1 MRMVDPYLPAE
12 MRFRRRFLMATAA
25 LAAVLGILLVSWP
38 EIDLA
43 LSRAVQLCPGAPNNA
58 PWCEADPTV
67 AGLRSAFMLLTVV
80 ISAAVLFGTGRT
92 IWQQGGLVGLAQAR
106 WCFLAAML
114 AIGPGLVANV
124 ILKDNWGRA
133 RPRHVVEFGGT
144 KHFTPPLVPV
154 SECARNCSFVSGEA
168 SSAYAPFF
176 AAALLLPQFRV
187 ALIAGG
193 ALSGLAAGLIR
204 MSQGGHFLSDVLFAG
219 IFMALTASVLH
230 ILFIGLWRERS
241 VIPYVEAF
249 QLAWGRYVFPAPAPV
264 RSATPAGTLPAG

>member
-1 MRMVDPYLPAE
+1 MRMVDPYLPSE
-12 MRFRRRFLMATAA
+12 TRFRRRFLIATAA
-25 LAAVLGILLVSWP
+25 LATILGAVLVSWP

-43 LSRAVQLCPGAPNNA
+43 LSRALQVCPGAPTSA
-58 PWCEADPTV
+58 PWCESDAMV
-67 AGLRSAFMLLTVV
+67 ATLRKAFMVMTVV
-80 ISAAVLFGTGRT
+80 VSVLVALGTGRT

-144 KHFTPPLVPV
+144 KQFTPALLPAR
-154 SECARNCSFVSGEA
+154 ECVRNCSFVSGEA
-168 SSAYAPFF
+168 SSAFAPFF
-176 AAALLLPQFRV
+176 AAALLLPQLRI
-187 ALIAGG
+187 ALLAGG
-193 ALSGLAAGLIR
+193 LLSGLAAGLIR

-219 IFMALTASVLH
+219 IFMALTASALH

-241 VIPYVEAF
+241 VMPYVEAF
-249 QLAWGRYVFPAPAPV
+249 QWAWARYAFPAPTRP
-264 RSATPAGTLPAG
+264 